1 MRASRIINLL
11 PMRKGHFRLESGHH
25 GDVWIDL
32 ELLFTLPKAIE
43 PFAREIASRLR
54 AHHVEVIC
62 GPLVEGSFVAMMVAS
77 RLDIPFTY
85 AERIPDDTLGGA
97 FAVRYRV
104 PGAQAQLVAGKR
116 VAIVN
121 DVINAGSAV
130 RGTLNHLVEAGAT
143 VPVVAALAVLG
154 TRAAEFAQ
162 EKQVAL
168 EALATLPNDIWEPA
182 ACPLCQ
188 GGVPLAN

>member
-1 MRASRIINLL
+1 
-11 PMRKGHFRLESGHH
+11 MRKGHFRLESGFH
-25 GDVWIDL
+25 GDTWIDL
-32 ELLFTLPKAIE
+32 ELLFALPKAIE
-43 PFAREIASRLR
+43 PFAKEIASRLR
-54 AHHVEVIC
+54 PHHVEVVC

-77 RLDIPFTY
+77 RLGLPFTY
-85 AERIPDDTLGGA
+85 AERIADDTLGEL

-104 PGAQAQLVAGKR
+104 PGAQAQVVAGKR

-130 RGTLNHLVEAGAT
+130 RATMNHLVEIGAT

-154 TRAAEFAQ
+154 NRAAEFAQ
-162 EKQVAL
+162 ENHLAL
-168 EALATLPNDIWEPA
+168 EPLATLPNEIWEPA

-188 GGVPLAN
+188 SGVPLRN